1 MATQEV
7 ISIVVD
13 KIVAAFDA
21 DVALFESFLTRAR
34 LQTEAATLESA
45 IRKAKAERD
54 LNITSTEAELQALQ
68 AALTAKLTEIDAL

>member
-13 KIVAAFDA
+13 KIVAAFGA

-34 LQTEAATLESA
+34 L
-45 IRKAKAERD
+45 
-54 LNITSTEAELQALQ
+54 
-68 AALTAKLTEIDAL
+68 